1 MPNLNER
8 ASQIWD
14 RTTSLMANKEARA
27 SFLQQVDKDGDGKVT
42 AAEIR
47 KMADENQ
54 DGYLDSG
61 ELERLAIKATASD
74 FDRTTIKAM
83 AQAGSVGPQLVLF
96 EVETPKPIEAPKPVE
111 PPAGPL
117 VPGIVGAEAPKTS
130 DSSVTPTATEPS
142 ETPPADAASTEAAA
156 PAAPPEPALK
166 IWKTAEGLEQVKDSY
181 RTTINYQP
189 GDALPSRNPE
199 ALKVVKPGLFHL
211 QEQVGNSCGTTSLSM
226 VLKYWQGHT
235 LENTVTTI
243 DKHIRAQ
250 GSLELNLPGGKKS
263 IPIDGFTSAR
273 DIVDYAKTHGMRA
286 GMKNQ
291 ASVDDLKA
299 YLDKGIPLMTLTD
312 WNYESGSGSTQP
324 SGGKPDGKSL
334 HWVDI
339 IGYEYKTNPETK
351 KQEMYLKVGNPWG
364 IVQDVSATDFTKI
377 WSKLSLEIPGGK
389 RVDTGMDRL
398 FVALVP
404 RDDDKSIVAP
414 NGKVS
419 RAGDISLP
427 MGDDGIKGWLAQKT
441 SDVLQDVSAF
451 QTKIGNKRAQL
462 SSEMSAGYDQKG
474 IGGAL
479 KNLWSGDQRALD
491 ALRSQARQGSVE
503 TKSAML
509 KGLMEK
515 QVNRANIQQLMFDIL
530 RDTPDGKDFNRL
542 LETLDT
548 NQLAER
554 LTDDQQAGQVLSRI
568 AKSEI
573 GSKGVIG
580 PKFESFASQLAL
592 KHRSV
597 AINGF
602 LNDPYVVQN
611 KVVQKIPAS
620 LVRDAINRLMQGITT
635 TASESSIHQLIQ
647 GTSWNQFDQITARL
661 NMAQVA
667 SEISD
672 AGKLGDITSKAIQ
685 QGILTGNWNSTSEI
699 LNRLDSI
706 TEYSRADDV
715 LAKALNQP
723 EVKSQL
729 GKIPAYLRIRM
740 IDLLD
745 DFSRGRSDQALKALA
760 ALKKQ

>member
-8 ASQIWD
+8 ARQIWD
-14 RTTSLMANKEARA
+14 RTTSLMANNEARA

-96 EVETPKPIEAPKPVE
+96 EAETPKPVEAPPSVS
-111 PPAGPL
+111 L
-117 VPGIVGAEAPKTS
+117 PGAVSAEAPKAA
-130 DSSVTPTATEPS
+130 DSTAAPEAG
-142 ETPPADAASTEAAA
+142 ETPAADGSPAAE
-156 PAAPPEPALK
+156 PVAPPEPALK
-166 IWKTAEGLEQVKDSY
+166 TWKAAEGLNQVKESY
-181 RTTINYQP
+181 RTTISYQP

-250 GSLELNLPGGKKS
+250 GGLELNLPGGKKN
-263 IPIDGFTSAR
+263 IPIDGFTAAR

-291 ASVDDLKA
+291 ASTDDLKA
-299 YLDKGIPLMTLTD
+299 YLDKGVPLMCLTD
-312 WNYESGSGSTQP
+312 WNFESGSGSTQP

-334 HWVDI
+334 HWIDV

-351 KQEMYLKVGNPWG
+351 KQEMFLKIGNPWG
-364 IVQDVSATDFTKI
+364 VVQDVSESDFTKI

-389 RVDTGMDRL
+389 RVETGMDRL
-398 FVALVP
+398 FVAMVP

-419 RAGDISLP
+419 RAGDISVP
-427 MGDDGIKGWLAQKT
+427 TGDDGLKGWLAQKT

-451 QTKIGNKRAQL
+451 QTKLGSKRAQL

-474 IGGAL
+474 ISGAL
-479 KNLWSGDQRALD
+479 KNLWSGDQSALD
-491 ALRSQARQGSVE
+491 ALRTQAKQGSSDV
-503 TKSAML
+503 KSAVI

-515 QVNRANIQQLMFDIL
+515 QVNRANIQQLIFDIL
-530 RDTPDGKDFNRL
+530 RDTPDGKDFARL

-554 LTDDQQAGQVLSRI
+554 LTDDKQAGQVLARI
-568 AKSEI
+568 ARSEI
-573 GSKGVIG
+573 ASKGVIG

-592 KHRSV
+592 KHRSA

-635 TASESSIHQLIQ
+635 AASESSIHQLFK

-661 NMAQVA
+661 NMARVA

-672 AGKLGDITSKAIQ
+672 AAKLGDITSQAIQ
-685 QGILTGNWNSTSEI
+685 QGIQTGNWNSTSEI
-699 LNRLDSI
+699 LNHLDSI

-715 LAKALNQP
+715 LAKALSQP
-723 EVKSQL
+723 AVKSQL
-729 GKIPAYLRIRM
+729 GKIPAYLRTRM

-745 DFSRGRSDQALKALA
+745 DFTRGRSDEAVKALA